1 VIGITALVL
10 SFSVGAAFSGAI
22 MFSYYEFK
30 KDRTE
35 KLVVSYIE
43 GFDQRFKDASTT
55 VGAEAN
61 NARAEIQKELAPLRQ
76 ARTEGQSLEAVR
88 KKVEPATFFVT
99 TLDEAGQP
107 SVGSA
112 LAVASDDRQTLLL
125 TSYATIK
132 AATRQ
137 PGPAVRVRK
146 GGQEMAATLWTWHE
160 EKDLAL
166 LVVSQANLPTLAL
179 TGAQTRPGER
189 IFAVSGL
196 GGTGGAVTQ
205 GLVADV
211 SASGIQH
218 DAAVGPA
225 FQGGP
230 LVTSDG
236 AVVAMA
242 SRSYAPLGF
251 PGVEV
256 PFAPLASAAC
266 EQVLR
271 CSGTEPVAGNRG

>member
-1 VIGITALVL
+1 MLGLTALVL
-10 SFSVGAAFSGAI
+10 SFAVGAAFSGAI
-22 MFSYYEFK
+22 LYSYYEFK

-35 KLVVSYIE
+35 KLVTSYVD
-43 GFDQRFKDASTT
+43 GFDKRFQDASATI
-55 VGAEAN
+55 GAQAN
-61 NARAEIQKELAPLRQ
+61 NARADIQRELGPLRQ
-76 ARTEGQSLEAVR
+76 ARTEGQTLEAVR
-88 KKVEPATFFVT
+88 KKVKPAMFFVT

-112 LAVASDDRQTLLL
+112 FAVASDDKQTLLL

-146 GGQEMAATLWTWHE
+146 GPQEMAATLWTWHE

-179 TGAQTRPGER
+179 TGGQARPGER

-230 LVTSDG
+230 LVNSDG
-236 AVVAMA
+236 AVVAVA
-242 SRSYAPLGF
+242 SRSYAPVGF
-251 PGVEV
+251 TGEEV
-256 PFAPLASAAC
+256 PFAPLPSAAC
-266 EQVLR
+266 EKVLA
-271 CSGTEPVAGNRG
+271 CSGTEPAVGNRG